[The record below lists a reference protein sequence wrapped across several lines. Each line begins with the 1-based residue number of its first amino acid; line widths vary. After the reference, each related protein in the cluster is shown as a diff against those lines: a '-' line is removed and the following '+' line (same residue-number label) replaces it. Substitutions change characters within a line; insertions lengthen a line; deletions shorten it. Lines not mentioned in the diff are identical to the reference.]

1 VTRWRKGLFSR
12 KQTLTKLWWEAIF
25 GRGRVKR
32 ALFLFNMASSQKG
45 VVFFVSLNEIALEA
59 PKCSAMFPIN

>member
-1 VTRWRKGLFSR
+1 VLTFSP
-12 KQTLTKLWWEAIF
+12 KETLNWLSQEAIY

-45 VVFFVSLNEIALEA
+45 AVFFMSPNEIAIEA
-59 PKCSAMFPIN
+59 PKCSVMFPRN